1 MELNMKIKQVK
12 GFLLVEAIISIAI
25 TLLCLMMLTNLL
37 GLFKQ
42 YRQVEHYGNELVL
55 SCVQL
60 NNFIET
66 SDYIEIDQKE
76 SNSKKVIFK
85 REEAGK
91 VTNYVLEYYNKSML
105 RLTASQGGHIPLLMK
120 VKQSDFDID
129 GQKLKVRITEW
140 KNGESEWFFDLS
152 SKNKPADEKM
162 EQDDKSQ
169 DKR

>member
-1 MELNMKIKQVK
+1 MKIKQVK

-55 SCVQL
+55 SYVQL

-91 VTNYVLEYYNKSML
+91 VTNVAFNRKS
-105 RLTASQGGHIPLLMK
+105 RWTYTFI
-120 VKQSDFDID
+120 
-129 GQKLKVRITEW
+129 
-140 KNGESEWFFDLS
+140 NESET
-152 SKNKPADEKM
+152 
-162 EQDDKSQ
+162 
-169 DKR
+169 KRF

>member
-1 MELNMKIKQVK
+1 MKIKQVK

-55 SCVQL
+55 SYVQL

-140 KNGESEWFFDLS
+140 KNGESECFFDLS